1 MLERNNDRKT
11 FQGTDMEGRRG
22 NVIGKNKANAL
33 GVTNGAGAMKTSI
46 SGKMEVLGIPK

>member
-1 MLERNNDRKT
+1 MLESNNNRKK

-33 GVTNGAGAMKTSI
+33 GVTNG
-46 SGKMEVLGIPK
+46 GKMEVLGIPK